1 MNSGNE
7 KILADY
13 LQRHEGDIAAG
24 IDDFADLRGIFIEV
38 FNRKPDAKIEDQTV
52 PGFAASALF
61 RGFK

>member
-24 IDDFADLRGIFIEV
+24 INDFADLRGIFIEV
-38 FNRKPDAKIEDQTV
+38 FNRKPDAPERPKHHFFGSPE
-52 PGFAASALF
+52 
-61 RGFK
+61 